1 MRCFGEV
8 RWIDPGDSG
17 LCDCQAGLAGSRQ
30 DEVQESWQAC
40 DRRFHAKAGA
50 SSDSMIKAEGTRTAD
65 LDGDAGDNHDE
76 TEVPRLVLALSLQQ
90 PDALGLRVCLASAD
104 EVVLGRGTERYVA
117 REGRR
122 IDVTI
127 DDEAMSRRQLRLRR
141 LDLGWELEDLGS
153 KNGTLV
159 NTERSMRTTLADGDM
174 IEVGSTIW
182 IFREAALAGGRG
194 GVQTCRDRD
203 LASGSESDVPPVFR
217 TLELGLERRLA
228 DLAEVSPTQVP
239 VFLRGET
246 GTGKEL
252 IARAVHEMSGR
263 RGRFVA
269 INCGALPRTLLES
282 ELFGHR
288 RGSFSEAREDRDGLV
303 RRAHGGTLLLDEV
316 VELPTE
322 SQVALLRVLQEGE
335 VRPVGE
341 DVECPVDV
349 RVIAATNQDVERKIG
364 TGSFRQDLYARLA
377 GFELEMP
384 PLRERRED
392 LGILIAAILRRLGNE
407 ATQVTFQRQ
416 AARALV
422 GHTYP
427 MNVREL
433 EQAIRAAVV
442 FARGEQIRIEHLP
455 EAIREIRPAAAQRP
469 VDPNLREQLHKVL
482 YETRGNVSAT
492 ARALNKAPMQIRRW
506 CRRLAIDLSSFR
518 D

>member
-1 MRCFGEV
+1 MN
-8 RWIDPGDSG
+8 
-17 LCDCQAGLAGSRQ
+17 
-30 DEVQESWQAC
+30 
-40 DRRFHAKAGA
+40 
-50 SSDSMIKAEGTRTAD
+50 AEGTWTSD
-65 LDGDAGDNHDE
+65 LDGDAGDEHDD
-76 TEVPRLVLALSLQQ
+76 TEVPRLVLVLSLQQ
-90 PDALGLRVCLASAD
+90 PHTLGMRVCMASAD
-104 EVVLGRGTERYVA
+104 EVVLGRGTQRYIA

-122 IDVTI
+122 IDITI
-127 DDEAMSRRQLRLRR
+127 DDESMSRRQLRLRR
-141 LDLGWELEDLGS
+141 LDRGWELEDLDS

-159 NTERSMRTTLADGDM
+159 NTERCMRTTLADGDI

-182 IFREAALAGGRG
+182 IFREAAPAGGRG
-194 GVQTCRDRD
+194 GVQPCRDRD
-203 LASGSESDVPPVFR
+203 LASESESDVPVFR
-217 TLELGLERRLA
+217 TLALGLERRLA

-239 VFLRGET
+239 VLLRGET

-252 IARAVHEMSGR
+252 IARAMHELSGR

-269 INCGALPRTLLES
+269 VNCGALPRTLLES
-282 ELFGHR
+282 ELFGYR
-288 RGSFSEAREDRDGLV
+288 RGSFSDAREDRDGLV
-303 RRAHGGTLLLDEV
+303 RRAHGGTLLLDEIA
-316 VELPTE
+316 ELPTE
-322 SQVALLRVLQEGE
+322 SQVALLRVLQESE
-335 VRPVGE
+335 VRPVGD
-341 DVECPVDV
+341 DVAHTVDI

-364 TGSFRQDLYARLA
+364 TGSFRQDLYSRLA
-377 GFELEMP
+377 GFELQMP

-392 LGILIAAILRRLGNE
+392 LGILIAAILMRLGNE
-407 ATQVTFQRQ
+407 AAQVTFQRQ

-442 FARGEQIRIEHLP
+442 FARGRQIRIEHLP
-455 EAIREIRPAAAQRP
+455 ESIREIRPTATERP
-469 VDPNLREQLHKVL
+469 EDPILREQLHRVL